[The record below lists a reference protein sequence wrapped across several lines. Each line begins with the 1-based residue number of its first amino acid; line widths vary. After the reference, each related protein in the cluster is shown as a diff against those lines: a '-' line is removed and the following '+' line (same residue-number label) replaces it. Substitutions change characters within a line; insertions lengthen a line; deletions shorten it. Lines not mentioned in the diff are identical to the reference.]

1 MEGQDR
7 LRAALG
13 TSLLRERV
21 LQLGVG
27 ALLLLVLT
35 LGVVKLSPVYVIGAL
50 LGLIGT
56 VFFFARPEIGLYV
69 YFGFRILADIL
80 WWVPVSFGGFS
91 ALEALSGGFTLLAAV
106 LFYLE
111 LRRVERHPVFG
122 ALLLYILVLT
132 LSAIRAS
139 DARDGA
145 EIIAR
150 YMSPFLMMFIVTA
163 LFRDP
168 QGWRRVMGIFAWVG
182 GIPVL
187 ISLYHLA
194 TGQMGGVSL
203 AGINRLLGGY
213 ENLHNHAH
221 AMLVL
226 AAVYAFWFFEI
237 PRGRLKWLAG
247 AAMSAALLCLYLS
260 YVRTALLGFAVFI
273 FVFALVERRW
283 TLLGSFVLAGS
294 VLLVVSQTMR
304 DRFSDLL
311 LVFDNDPTQIDY
323 ARLGSGRMGVWT
335 SSMEHFLKQPV
346 MDLVLGAGL
355 GGHWAMVQDYL
366 DQFRSSRGG
375 TLGPHNDYLALL
387 YQLGPVSVFCYLMM
401 QVEIVLYAVR
411 LRAQTTD
418 RFIRTFTAYA
428 TSMSCVVFVTNMISQ
443 SFLTHV
449 TAAMVAWVSA
459 GLLFAMVQHVRHQ
472 REPEA
477 KAPSA
482 APRMARPLPARAR

>member
-1 MEGQDR
+1 VVQQPDR

-13 TSLLRERV
+13 TSLMRERT
-21 LQLGVG
+21 LQIGVG

-35 LGVVKLSPVYVIGAL
+35 LGVVKLSPVYVIGGL
-50 LGLIGT
+50 LALIGT
-56 VFFFARPEIGLYV
+56 VFFFARPEIGLYA
-69 YFGFRILADIL
+69 YFAFRILADIL

-91 ALEALSGGFTLLAAV
+91 ALEALSGGFTLLAAI
-106 LFYLE
+106 LYYLE

-122 ALLLYILVLT
+122 ALLLYIFVLT

-168 QGWRRVMGIFAWVG
+168 QGWRRVMATFAWAG

-226 AAVYAFWFFEI
+226 AAVYAFWFFVL
-237 PRGRLKWLAG
+237 PRGRLKVLAG
-247 AAMSAALLCLYLS
+247 AAMGAALLCLYLS

-273 FVFALVERRW
+273 LIFALIERRW
-283 TLLGSFVLAGS
+283 TLLGT
-294 VLLVVSQTMR
+294 LVVGGAALLAVSGTLR
-304 DRFSDLL
+304 ERFSAYRRA
-311 LVFDNDPTQIDY
+311 F
-323 ARLGSGRMGVWT
+323 
-335 SSMEHFLKQPV
+335 
-346 MDLVLGAGL
+346 GL
-355 GGHWAMVQDYL
+355 DV
-366 DQFRSSRGG
+366 
-375 TLGPHNDYLALL
+375 
-387 YQLGPVSVFCYLMM
+387 
-401 QVEIVLYAVR
+401 
-411 LRAQTTD
+411 
-418 RFIRTFTAYA
+418 
-428 TSMSCVVFVTNMISQ
+428 
-443 SFLTHV
+443 
-449 TAAMVAWVSA
+449 
-459 GLLFAMVQHVRHQ
+459 
-472 REPEA
+472 
-477 KAPSA
+477 
-482 APRMARPLPARAR
+482 

>member
-1 MEGQDR
+1 MQRTDR

-13 TSLLRERV
+13 TSLLSERLV
-21 LQLGVG
+21 QLGVG
-27 ALLLLVLT
+27 AFLLFALT
-35 LGVVKLSPVYVIGAL
+35 LGVVQLSPVYVIGAL

-69 YFGFRILADIL
+69 YFAFRLLADIL
-80 WWVPVSFGGFS
+80 WWLPVNFGGFS
-91 ALEALSGGFTLLAAV
+91 VLEALSGGFTLLAAI

-122 ALLLYILVLT
+122 ALLLYIFVLT

-139 DARDGA
+139 NARDGA

-150 YMSPFLMMFIVTA
+150 YMSPFLLMFIVTA

-168 QGWRRVMGIFAWVG
+168 QGWRRVMGTFAWVG

-226 AAVYAFWFFEI
+226 AAVYSFWFFEL

-247 AAMSAALLCLYLS
+247 AAAGAALMCLYLS
-260 YVRTALLGFAVFI
+260 YVRTALLGFAVFAL
-273 FVFALVERRW
+273 VFALVERRW
-283 TLLGSFVLAGS
+283 TLLGSFVVAAAS
-294 VLLVVSQTMR
+294 MLLVSETMR

-311 LVFDNDPTQIDY
+311 LVFDNDPTQVDY
-323 ARLGSGRMGVWT
+323 AKLGSGRMGVWM
-335 SSMEHFLKQPV
+335 SSMDHFIRQPV
-346 MDLVLGAGL
+346 WDLVLGAGL

-366 DQFRSSRGG
+366 DEFRSSRGG

-387 YQLGPVSVFCYLMM
+387 YQLGPVSVVCYLTM
-401 QVEIVLYAVR
+401 QVEIVIHAVR
-411 LRAQTTD
+411 LRAQTND
-418 RFIRTFTAYA
+418 RFIRTFCAYA
-428 TSMSCVVFVTNMISQ
+428 AGMSCVVFVTNMISQ
-443 SFLTHV
+443 SFLSHV
-449 TAAMVAWVSA
+449 TSAMVAWVSA
-459 GLLFAMVQHVRHQ
+459 GLLFAMVHHVRHQ
-472 REPEA
+472 QEA
-477 KAPSA
+477 AAQPAPPPPR
-482 APRMARPLPARAR
+482 APPPRPARRR